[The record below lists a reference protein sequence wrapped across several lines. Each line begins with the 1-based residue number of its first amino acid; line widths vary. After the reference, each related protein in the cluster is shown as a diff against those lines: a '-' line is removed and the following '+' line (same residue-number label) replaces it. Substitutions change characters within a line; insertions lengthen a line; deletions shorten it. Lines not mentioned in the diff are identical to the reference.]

1 MKITYYGHATFAVE
15 VAGKKLLFDPFIT
28 PNELAKH
35 IDINT
40 IDADYV
46 LVSHGHYDH
55 IADAVD
61 IAKRN
66 NAAVVGNYEVAMWL
80 NKNGVEKYHP
90 MNHGGKWNFKFGSVK
105 LVNAVHTSSFPDGS
119 YAGNPAGFVV
129 ETAEGN
135 FYYSGDTALTM
146 DMQLI
151 PMTSAKLDVALLN
164 LGDNF
169 TMGID
174 DAIIAAQFVKC
185 NKVIGLH
192 YDTFGY
198 IKIDKADAVKRFAD
212 KGIELIFLEIGG
224 SIDI

>member
-55 IADAVD
+55 IADAVE

-135 FYYSGDTALTM
+135 FYYSGDTALTL

>member
-55 IADAVD
+55 IADAVE

-66 NAAVVGNYEVAMWL
+66 NAAVVGNYEVAIWL

-119 YAGNPAGFVV
+119 YAGNPVGFVV

-224 SIDI
+224 SIEL